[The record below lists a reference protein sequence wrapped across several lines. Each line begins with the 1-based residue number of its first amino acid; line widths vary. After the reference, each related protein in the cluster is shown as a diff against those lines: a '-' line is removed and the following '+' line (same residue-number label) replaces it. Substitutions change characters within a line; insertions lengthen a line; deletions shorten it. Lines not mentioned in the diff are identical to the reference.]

1 MFAFAKERSDKK
13 EDGSGWIVL
22 RAKVL
27 KPSTQFEFWF
37 SDGLNVRL
45 YRPVKLFVVPGCF
58 KEHTP
63 DEIRDR
69 THALA

>member
-1 MFAFAKERSDKK
+1 MVRFAKERSDKT
-13 EDGSGWIVL
+13 EDGSGWMAL

-45 YRPVKLFVVPGCF
+45 YRPVKLLVVPGCF
-58 KEHTP
+58 KENTS
-63 DEIRDR
+63 DEVRDKA
-69 THALA
+69 HALA